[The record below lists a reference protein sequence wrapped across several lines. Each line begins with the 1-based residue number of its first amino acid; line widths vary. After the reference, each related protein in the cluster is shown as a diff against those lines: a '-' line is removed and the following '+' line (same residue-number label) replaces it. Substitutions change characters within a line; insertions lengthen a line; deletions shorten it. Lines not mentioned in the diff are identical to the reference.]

1 MDCEECHRLQ
11 RLESVVF
18 ADRPE
23 TALLRGRGTVAL
35 SLSERI

>member
-18 ADRPE
+18 ADWE
-23 TALLRGRGTVAL
+23 TALLCGWGAVAL